1 MKKII
6 LLLAAT
12 FLISCGKE
20 HKTKEIGE
28 RFFENYS
35 KRKEIDKMVSFYAKD
50 FHYENIGFESEAD
63 DPIFLYKDFYG
74 WADPGF
80 KFANPETVKV
90 DEIIAS
96 DSSIVAKGKF
106 LPHSYNNRAVEEMR
120 FVIWLE
126 LDKDLKIKKQ
136 TDWFAYPM
144 TELIEAFYLKQ
155 NMKVE

>member
-1 MKKII
+1 MKKIT
-6 LLLAAT
+6 LLVFSAI
-12 FLISCGKE
+12 LISCSNE
-20 HKTKEIGE
+20 NKTKEIGE

-35 KRKEIDKMVSFYAKD
+35 KRKEIDKMVSFYAEN

-63 DPIFLYKDFYG
+63 DPRFLYSDFYG
-74 WADPGF
+74 WADTGF
-80 KFANPETVKV
+80 QFSTPETIKV
-90 DEIIAS
+90 EEIVSS

-106 LPHSYNNRAVEEMR
+106 LAHSYKGRAVEEMR

-136 TDWFAYPM
+136 TDWFDYPM
-144 TELIEAFYLKQ
+144 TEIIEAFYLKQ